1 MRSSRLLVGL
11 VVLAAGAAA
20 CGGDDGVRVAGA
32 WARTSPAMADAG
44 AVYLQITAPGGDR
57 LIGVSVDPAVAAMA
71 QIHETVT
78 AEGEAEGMGAMT
90 MQEVGSID
98 LPAGE
103 TVALEPGGFH
113 VMLMQLAV
121 PLEAGQ
127 TLEITLTFEEAGTM
141 VVEVPVLDDAP

>member
-1 MRSSRLLVGL
+1 
-11 VVLAAGAAA
+11 
-20 CGGDDGVRVAGA
+20 
-32 WARTSPAMADAG
+32 MADAG

-71 QIHETVT
+71 QIHETVM

-113 VMLMQLAV
+113 VMLMQLAA
-121 PLEAGQ
+121 PLETGQ
-127 TLEITLTFEEAGTM
+127 AFEITLTFEKAGTRTI
-141 VVEVPVLDDAP
+141 EVPVLDDAP